1 MAVVKKLKPQG
12 IKKKGNRRI
21 ADLLKYTPES
31 WRKDLK
37 KRRKI

>member
-12 IKKKGNRRI
+12 IKKGNRRI
-21 ADLLKYTPES
+21 ADLLKYPPES